1 MDDCLLLDDS
11 LVEDDVE
18 GFELVAVTPQDW
30 VTVTVTVSFGQLLQS
45 DAPCCAR
52 GTAAAIP
59 SREAKKTFE
68 CILSKSANQK
78 NVFNDSVA
86 EDSDYRNQK
95 SRE

>member
-1 MDDCLLLDDS
+1 MDVCLLLDDS
-11 LVEDDVE
+11 LMDDVE

-30 VTVTVTVSFGQLLQS
+30 VTVIVTVSFGQLLQS
-45 DAPCCAR
+45 DAPCCPR
-52 GTAAAIP
+52 GTAAESP

-68 CILSKSANQK
+68 CILSKSAKKK
-78 NVFNDSVA
+78 NVFKDSVA

>member
-1 MDDCLLLDDS
+1 MDVCLLLDDS
-11 LVEDDVE
+11 LMEDDVE

-30 VTVTVTVSFGQLLQS
+30 VTVTVTVSIGQLLQS
-45 DAPCCAR
+45 DAPCCPR
-52 GTAAAIP
+52 GTAAQSP

-68 CILSKSANQK
+68 CILSKSVNKK
-78 NVFNDSVA
+78 NVFKDSVA